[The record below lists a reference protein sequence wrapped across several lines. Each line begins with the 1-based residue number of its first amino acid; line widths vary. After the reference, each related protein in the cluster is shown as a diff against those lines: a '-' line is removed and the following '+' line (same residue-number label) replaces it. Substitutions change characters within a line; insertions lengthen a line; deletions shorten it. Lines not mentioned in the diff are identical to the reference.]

1 MTDVQPAVI
10 DAPDTVVVLT
20 TVASEDEAVALVG
33 ALLEHRLVACGTV
46 LPGARSLYRWE
57 GKLADERETVVLLK
71 TTRAR
76 LSDVEAAF
84 RERHPYALP
93 ELLAVPVSAGLAR
106 YVAWV
111 EAETRAAPG

>member
-1 MTDVQPAVI
+1 MPDLPPTAPF
-10 DAPDTVVVLT
+10 DAAATVVLT
-20 TVASEDEAVALVG
+20 TVGSEEEAVALVRE
-33 ALLEHRLVACGTV
+33 LLNRRLVACGTL

-57 GKLADERETVVLLK
+57 GKVADEREVVVLLK

-76 LSDVEAAF
+76 LPALEHAF

-111 EAETRAAPG
+111 AAETADVSG

>member
-1 MTDVQPAVI
+1 MTDLSPAI
-10 DAPDTVVVLT
+10 TAAPDTVVVLT
-20 TVASEDEAVALVG
+20 TLASEDEAVALVG
-33 ALLEHRLVACGTV
+33 ALLERRLVACGTV

-57 GKLADERETVVLLK
+57 GKLADEREAVVLLK

-76 LSDVEAAF
+76 LPDIDAAF

-93 ELLAVPVSAGLAR
+93 ELLAVPVAAGLAR

-111 EAETRAAPG
+111 SAETDTASR